1 MTHLVKR
8 VRWSLAH
15 RGVAG
20 TLRSAWMSLG
30 RRLRRRVPGMHPVDV
45 VHPFD
50 VEHGTDTGGLIPG
63 SELGVG
69 HRHDLFIAGYAGVP
83 PSGFRA
89 AMSRWQSLGLR
100 YRIEEYAFVDLGCGK
115 GRAVL
120 LASELGFREAVGVE
134 LNAGLAEIARANAA
148 IWTTAGKARSP
159 IRIEGGDATEVEW
172 PSGPCLVY
180 LYNPFSEPVMRA
192 VVEGLRKRFGDRR
205 DELEIVYQKPEQA
218 ASLERD
224 FVTVWG
230 GVCELSEEDRV
241 SDPVADPRD
250 ETRVYRWKR
259 T

>member
-1 MTHLVKR
+1 VVKR

-15 RGVAG
+15 RGVVG
-20 TLRSAWMSLG
+20 TVRSAWMSLG
-30 RRLRRRVPGMHPVDV
+30 RTLRRQRAPGQPVDV
-45 VHPFD
+45 AHPFD

-89 AMSRWQSLGLR
+89 AISRWQGTGPR
-100 YRIEEYAFVDLGCGK
+100 YRVEDYTFLDLGCGK

-120 LASELGFREAVGVE
+120 LASEFGFREAVGVE

-148 IWTTAGKARSP
+148 IWTAAVKAGSP
-159 IRIEGGDATEVEW
+159 IRIECKDATEVDW

-180 LYNPFSEPVMRA
+180 LYNPFSKNVMRA
-192 VVEGLRKRFGDRR
+192 IVEVMHEQFGGRR
-205 DELEIVYQKPEQA
+205 DELEIVYQKPEEA
-218 ASLERD
+218 ASLEND
-224 FVTVWG
+224 FEMVWG

-250 ETRVYRWKR
+250 ETRVYRWKAG
-259 T
+259 

>member
-1 MTHLVKR
+1 MMHLVKR

-20 TLRSAWMSLG
+20 TVRSALMSLR
-30 RRLRRRVPGMHPVDV
+30 RRLRRQGVA

-89 AMSRWQSLGLR
+89 AILRWQSLGTR
-100 YRIEEYAFVDLGCGK
+100 YPIEEYTFLDLGCGK

-120 LASELGFREAVGVE
+120 LASEFGFREAVGVE

-148 IWTTAGKARSP
+148 MWTAGGKARSP
-159 IRIEGGDATEVEW
+159 IRIACGDATEVKW
-172 PSGPCLVY
+172 PAGPCLVY

-192 VVEGLRKRFGDRR
+192 VVEAMRERFGDRR

-218 ASLERD
+218 ASLETE
-224 FVTVWG
+224 FEMVWG
-230 GVCELSEEDRV
+230 GVCNLSEEDSI

-250 ETRVYRWKR
+250 ETRVYRWKAI
-259 T
+259 

>member
-1 MTHLVKR
+1 MTRLVKR

-15 RGVAG
+15 RGVVG
-20 TLRSAWMSLG
+20 TVRSAWMSLG
-30 RRLRRRVPGMHPVDV
+30 RRLRERSVPGRPDV
-45 VHPFD
+45 AHPFD

-89 AMSRWQSLGLR
+89 AILRWRSLGPR
-100 YRIEEYAFVDLGCGK
+100 YPIADYTFLDLGCGK

-120 LASELGFREAVGVE
+120 LASEIGFRETVGVE
-134 LNAGLAEIARANAA
+134 LNAGLAEIAMSNAA
-148 IWTTAGKARSP
+148 IWTAAGKARSP
-159 IRIEGGDATEVEW
+159 IRIECRDATEVEW

-180 LYNPFSEPVMRA
+180 LYNPFTKRVMLAVVKVMR
-192 VVEGLRKRFGDRR
+192 EHFGGRR
-205 DELEIVYQKPEQA
+205 DELEIVYQKPEEA
-218 ASLERD
+218 VVLEKH
-224 FVTVWG
+224 FEMLWS

-250 ETRVYRWKR
+250 ETRVYRWKAI
-259 T
+259 

>member
-1 MTHLVKR
+1 MARLVKR

-20 TLRSAWMSLG
+20 TVKSAWMSLG
-30 RRLRRRVPGMHPVDV
+30 RRLRGRNVPGDRSDV
-45 VHPFD
+45 AHPFD

-89 AMSRWQSLGLR
+89 AISRWESLGLR
-100 YRIEEYAFVDLGCGK
+100 RRIEEYTFLDLGCGK

-120 LASELGFREAVGVE
+120 LASEFGFREAVGVE
-134 LNAGLAEIARANAA
+134 LNSGLAEIARANAA
-148 IWTTAGKARSP
+148 IWTAAGRARSP
-159 IRIEGGDATEVEW
+159 IRIVCGDATEVEW
-172 PSGPCLVY
+172 PSGPCLAY
-180 LYNPFSEPVMRA
+180 MYNPFAEAVMRA
-192 VVEGLRKRFGDRR
+192 VMEVMHERFGDRR

-218 ASLERD
+218 ASLEKD
-224 FVTVWG
+224 FEMVWG
-230 GVCELSEEDRV
+230 GVCELSEEDRI

-250 ETRVYRWKR
+250 ETRVYRWK
-259 T
+259 

>member
-1 MTHLVKR
+1 MGRRMTHLVKR

-15 RGVAG
+15 RGFAG
-20 TLRSAWMSLG
+20 TVRSAWMSLG
-30 RRLRRRVPGMHPVDV
+30 RRLRKQSVP

-50 VEHGTDTGGLIPG
+50 LEHGTDTGGLIPG

-83 PSGFRA
+83 PSAFRA
-89 AMSRWQSLGLR
+89 AISLWQSLGLR
-100 YRIEEYAFVDLGCGK
+100 HRVAEYTFLDLGCGK

-148 IWTTAGKARSP
+148 IWTAAGKARSP
-159 IRIEGGDATEVEW
+159 IRIECRDATEVKS

-180 LYNPFSEPVMRA
+180 FYNPFARPVMRA
-192 VVEGLRKRFGDRR
+192 VVEVLRERFGDRR

-224 FVTVWG
+224 FEMVWG
-230 GVCELSEEDRV
+230 GVCALSEEDRV

-250 ETRVYRWKR
+250 ETRVYRWKK
-259 T
+259 

>member
-1 MTHLVKR
+1 MGRRMTHLVKR

-30 RRLRRRVPGMHPVDV
+30 RRLRRQSVAFDGM
-45 VHPFD
+45 HPFD

-89 AMSRWQSLGLR
+89 AISRWQSLGLR
-100 YRIEEYAFVDLGCGK
+100 HGIEDYTFVDLGCGK

-134 LNAGLAEIARANAA
+134 LNVGLVETAKANVR
-148 IWTTAGKARSP
+148 IWTAAGKARSP
-159 IRIEGGDATEVEW
+159 IRIECKDATEVEW
-172 PSGPCLVY
+172 QSGPCLVY
-180 LYNPFSEPVMRA
+180 LYNPFAEPVMRA
-192 VVEGLRKRFGDRR
+192 VVEAMRERFGDRR

-218 ASLERD
+218 ASLEND
-224 FVTVWG
+224 FEMVWG
-230 GVCELSEEDRV
+230 GVCELSEEDRA

-250 ETRVYRWKR
+250 ETRVYRWK
-259 T
+259 

>member
-20 TLRSAWMSLG
+20 TMRSAWMSLG
-30 RRLRRRVPGMHPVDV
+30 RRLGRQSVV

-50 VEHGTDTGGLIPG
+50 LEHGTDTGGLIPG

-89 AMSRWQSLGLR
+89 AISRWQSVGLR
-100 YRIEEYAFVDLGCGK
+100 YRIEEYTFLDLGCGK

-134 LNAGLAEIARANAA
+134 LNLGLVDIARANAA
-148 IWTTAGKARSP
+148 IWTAAGRARSP
-159 IRIEGGDATEVEW
+159 IRIECRDATEVEW
-172 PSGPCLVY
+172 PLGPCLVY
-180 LYNPFSEPVMRA
+180 LYNPFAEKVMLA
-192 VVEGLRKRFGDRR
+192 VVEAMGERFGDKR

-218 ASLERD
+218 AVLERD
-224 FVTVWG
+224 FEMVWG
-230 GVCELSEEDRV
+230 GVCELTEEDRV

-250 ETRVYRWKR
+250 QTRVYRWKK
-259 T
+259 

>member
-1 MTHLVKR
+1 MTHLVKKI
-8 VRWSLAH
+8 RWSLAH

-20 TLRSAWMSLG
+20 TVRSAWMSLG
-30 RRLRRRVPGMHPVDV
+30 RRLRRQSLV

-50 VEHGTDTGGLIPG
+50 LKHGTDTGGLIPG

-89 AMSRWQSLGLR
+89 AMARWQSLGLP

-120 LASELGFREAVGVE
+120 LASALGFREVVGVE
-134 LNAGLAEIARANAA
+134 LNAGLAEVARSNVA
-148 IWTTAGKARSP
+148 IWIAAGMARSP
-159 IRIEGGDATEVEW
+159 IRIECRDAAEGDW
-172 PSGPCLVY
+172 PWGPCLVY
-180 LYNPFSEPVMRA
+180 LYNPFAEKVMRV
-192 VVEGLRKRFGDRR
+192 VVEALLEQFGDRR

-218 ASLERD
+218 AVLETD
-224 FVTVWG
+224 FELVWR
-230 GVCELSEEDRV
+230 GVCPLSEEDRV

-250 ETRVYRWKR
+250 ETRVYRLKVS
-259 T
+259 